1 MSGAAGAASDMECRP
16 RACAGVRRRVMLTV
30 AYDGTDYSGYALQ
43 KTSPKPTIEG
53 EINHA
58 IHALTGETVQVIG
71 ASRTDAGVHALG
83 NVAVFDTASPIPAE
97 NMAHALNPL
106 LPRQIRIIAAREVR
120 SDFHPRHTKTLK
132 TYEYHIL
139 NAPYDIP
146 TMSRYT
152 HRVPW
157 PLDVARMQEGAEYL
171 VGEHDFTSFCNV
183 QTQSENHVRNIEKI
197 LMKKQLLADMNDA
210 EGPSLI
216 VLQITGNGFLY
227 NMVRIIAGT
236 LIQVGARRREVG
248 DVAAMLDARDR
259 SAAGPTAPPEGL
271 ILKKIIFEELS

>member
-1 MSGAAGAASDMECRP
+1 MKRM
-16 RACAGVRRRVMLTV
+16 MLTV

-53 EINHA
+53 LLNRA
-58 IHALTGETVQVIG
+58 IHALTGETVEVIG

-83 NVAVFDTASPIPAE
+83 NVAVFDTASPIPGE
-97 NMAHALNPL
+97 KMAHALNPL
-106 LPRQIRIIAAREVR
+106 LPRQIRIISSREVPP
-120 SDFHPRHTKTLK
+120 DFHPRHTKTLK
-132 TYEYHIL
+132 TYEYQIL

-152 HRVPW
+152 YRVPF
-157 PLDVARMQEGAEYL
+157 PLDVARMEEGAAYL
-171 VGEHDFTSFCNV
+171 LGEHDFTSFCNV

-197 LMKKQLLADMNDA
+197 LMKKQLLADTNDA
-210 EGPSLI
+210 EGPFLI

-236 LIQVGARRREVG
+236 LIRVGAGKRAPQ
-248 DVAAMLDARDR
+248 DVKAMLEARDR
-259 SAAGPTAPPEGL
+259 RAAGPTAPPEGL
-271 ILKKIIFEELS
+271 VLKKIIFEDLS

>member
-1 MSGAAGAASDMECRP
+1 MNLKPDTTRI
-16 RACAGVRRRVMLTV
+16 MLTV

-53 EINHA
+53 LLNQA
-58 IHALTGETVQVIG
+58 IHALTGETVEVIG

-83 NVAVFDTASPIPAE
+83 NVAVFDTASPIPGDK
-97 NMAHALNPL
+97 MAHALNPL
-106 LPRQIRIIAAREVR
+106 LPRQIRITGSREVPA
-120 SDFHPRHTKTLK
+120 DFHPRHTRTIK

-157 PLDVARMQEGAEYL
+157 TLDVARMQEGAEHL

-183 QTQSENHVRNIEKI
+183 QTQSENHVRKIENI
-197 LMKKQLLADMNDA
+197 LMKKQLLSDNIDE

-216 VLQITGNGFLY
+216 VLEITGNGFLY

-236 LIQVGARRREVG
+236 LIQVGAGRREAG
-248 DVAAMLDARDR
+248 DVAAMLEARDR
-259 SAAGPTAPPEGL
+259 RAAGPTAPPEGL
-271 ILKKIIFEELS
+271 ILKKIIFTDLS